1 MRKHTALLFGSCS
14 VLTFVAVSAFPA
26 LAQQAPSNAELYQMV
41 LTLQKNQERMAN
53 RLEQAL
59 AETARLRQELA
70 TVNQTVAQNQ
80 VALQNQSVHARM
92 YGTGQQLADNR
103 AVAAPNF
110 SVGFGGGG
118 NGDEQFGYTEGSVAV
133 PLGDKYG
140 FQVDGIGGV
149 TSESGFAGAAAHLF
163 RRDPKKGALGL
174 YGSYLYSTGTYDNDG
189 FLENGYVNSKL
200 GVEGQAYL
208 GRFTLDGLAGIEW
221 NSLEESFDPF
231 AQGRVN
237 YYVTDNFKV
246 GTGLNYSGAFGGSTQ
261 LVGGAEYLTD
271 FGDVATTLYG
281 DLSYDLDK
289 NNRSDSNRFSAMAG
303 LRFHFGTQGKAT
315 APKTVFCKDPSQNY
329 SCDVTPDQSDY
340 YADKPGR
347 TLIER
352 DRGDFMP
359 NRLGTDVRNLPRQT
373 SDAWGLPG
381 VPGTPGAPGAPGTPG
396 VGTPGAPGAPG
407 VGIPGAPGTP
417 GAPGAVGAPGTP
429 GLDGED
435 GAPGLPGNPGEPGAP
450 GESGAPGEP
459 GLPGSDGQPGAPGP
473 AGPEGPEGP
482 QGPAGPSGPPGPPG
496 PAGL

>member
-1 MRKHTALLFGSCS
+1 MRKHTASLFGSCS
-14 VLTFVAVSAFPA
+14 VITFVAVSAFPA

-41 LTLQKNQERMAN
+41 LTLQRNQERMAN

-92 YGTGQQLADNR
+92 YGASPQLADNR
-103 AVAAPNF
+103 AVAAPNV
-110 SVGFGGGG
+110 SVGFGIGG
-118 NGDEQFGYTEGSVAV
+118 NGDEQFGFSEGSVAV

-303 LRFHFGTQGKAT
+303 LRFHFGTQGNAT

-329 SCDVTPDQSDY
+329 SCDVTPGQSDY

-373 SDAWGLPG
+373 SGAWGLPG
-381 VPGTPGAPGAPGTPG
+381 VPGTPGAPGTPG
-396 VGTPGAPGAPG
+396 VGTPGAPGVGTP
-407 VGIPGAPGTP
+407 GIPGAPGLPGEKGDTGSPGTPGSDGTP
-417 GAPGAVGAPGTP
+417 GAPGSDGAAGTP
-429 GLDGED
+429 GKDGL
-435 GAPGLPGNPGEPGAP
+435 PGLPGSDGQPGSPGEPGV
-450 GESGAPGEP
+450 
-459 GLPGSDGQPGAPGP
+459 PGSDGQPGAPGP
-473 AGPEGPEGP
+473 VGPEGP
-482 QGPAGPSGPPGPPG
+482 QGSPGEPG
-496 PAGL
+496 TPG

>member
-26 LAQQAPSNAELYQMV
+26 LAQQTPSNAELYQMV
-41 LTLQKNQERMAN
+41 LTLQRNQERMAK

-59 AETARLRQELA
+59 EETARLRQELA
-70 TVNQTVAQNQ
+70 TVNQAVAQNQ
-80 VALQNQSVHARM
+80 AALQNQSVHARM
-92 YGTGQQLADNR
+92 YGTSPQLADNR
-103 AVAAPNF
+103 AVAAPNI
-110 SVGFGGGG
+110 SVGLGVGGD
-118 NGDEQFGYTEGSVAV
+118 GDEQFGFSEGSVAV

-140 FQVDGIGGV
+140 FQLDGIGGV
-149 TSESGFAGAAAHLF
+149 TNESGFAGAAAHLF

-174 YGSYLYSTGTYDNDG
+174 YGSYLYSTGTYDNNG
-189 FLENGYVNSKL
+189 FLENGYINSKL

-221 NSLEESFDPF
+221 NSLEEAFDPF

-261 LVGGAEYLTD
+261 LVGGAEYLID

-303 LRFHFGTQGKAT
+303 LRFHFGTQGKAS

-329 SCDVTPDQSDY
+329 SCDVTSDQSDY

-359 NRLGTDVRNLPRQT
+359 NRLGTDIRNLPRQT
-373 SDAWGLPG
+373 SDTWGLPG

-396 VGTPGAPGAPG
+396 VGIPGAPGAPG
-407 VGIPGAPGTP
+407 VGTPGVPGT
-417 GAPGAVGAPGTP
+417 PGTP
-429 GLDGED
+429 GLDGTPGTPGTD
-435 GAPGLPGNPGEPGAP
+435 GLPGLPGLDGQPGSPGEPGV
-450 GESGAPGEP
+450 
-459 GLPGSDGQPGAPGP
+459 PGSDGQPGAPGP
-473 AGPEGPEGP
+473 TGPEGP
-482 QGPAGPSGPPGPPG
+482 QGTPGEPGDTGPVGPPGVPG
-496 PAGL
+496 SPGEPGTPG